1 MRQFFINPVLNKEIK
16 LRFRSLKTFL
26 GLLAYL
32 LAIGIIVV
40 GFIYLMT
47 NFSSSGFFRP
57 EESKQMFIMLSFIQ
71 LALILFITPGLSAG
85 IISGERERQT
95 LNILLTTTQSSTSI
109 ILSKL
114 FSSVSYLLL
123 LIIASLPVYSIVF
136 LFGGVSPG
144 ILLSIMGLY
153 IFTILVFASI
163 GVFFSTLIRRTII
176 SIITT
181 YGVTLF
187 FAGGTAFL
195 FLIAVNFSQS
205 QQLTDNVACYVL
217 AMLNPPIVLAS
228 MLMPDIKEQ
237 IIRLSGVHTSLW
249 ISYIVFYSVMIIV
262 LIFVSIRK
270 LRPNMNPKIR

>member
-40 GFIYLMT
+40 GIIYMMT
-47 NFSSSGFFRP
+47 NFRGSGYFRP
-57 EESKQMFIMLSFIQ
+57 EESQQMFIMLSFIQ
-71 LALILFITPGLSAG
+71 FALILFITPGLSAG

-95 LNILLTTTQSSTSI
+95 LNILLTTTQSSASI

-144 ILLSIMGLY
+144 MLLSIMGLY

-187 FAGGTAFL
+187 LAGGTAFL
-195 FLIAVNFSQS
+195 FLISVNFSQT
-205 QQLTDNVACYVL
+205 QQLTDNVASYL
-217 AMLNPPIVLAS
+217 FAILNPPIVLAS
-228 MLMPDIKEQ
+228 MLIPDTKDL
-237 IIRLSGVHTSLW
+237 IIRYSGIHTSLW
-249 ISYIVFYSVMIIV
+249 ISYSIFYLLLVV
-262 LIFVSIRK
+262 CLLFVSIRR
-270 LRPNMNPKIR
+270 LRPNMNPKNR

>member
-1 MRQFFINPVLNKEIK
+1 MKQLFINPVLNKEFK

-32 LAIGIIVV
+32 VAIGIIVV

-47 NFSSSGFFRP
+47 NFSGSGFFRP

-95 LNILLTTTQSSTSI
+95 LNILLTTTQSSASI

-144 ILLSIMGLY
+144 TLLSIMGFY
-153 IFTILVFASI
+153 IFTILAYASL
-163 GVFFSTLIRRTII
+163 GAFFSTIIRRTII

-187 FAGGTAFL
+187 LAGGTAFL
-195 FLIAVNFSQS
+195 FLISLNFSRA
-205 QQLTDNVACYVL
+205 QQLTENISCYLL
-217 AMLNPPIVLAS
+217 AMLNPPIVLGS
-228 MLMPDIKEQ
+228 ILIPDIKDE
-237 IIRLSGVHTSLW
+237 IIRLSGIQFPIW
-249 ISYIVFYSVMIIV
+249 GAYIISYLVIIAVV
-262 LIFVSIRK
+262 LFVSIVK
-270 LRPNMNPKIR
+270 LRPNMNPKNR